1 MIHEHDE
8 LLLASAAID
17 FGLSDEEAE
26 RLRQA
31 IHDCPVCAQRASAY
45 RRQFQ
50 LLAELPVL
58 EPSDVVRRRV
68 LGAVATGRVRQS
80 RSPMFLLLA
89 AALVIGATLALVA
102 VVAGGALFRPKT
114 IAEFPPVD
122 QSVGPGPSA
131 VARASERGVLPSQ
144 PADPSSGGP
153 PTAIAVDSVAE
164 VISTNLRLRSQPRIA
179 ADSIKFEPFLDV
191 GDRLFVVDGPVVAT
205 DHDWYQVKVWRPSDP
220 GATWPIGW
228 VASADINGTPWIAAA
243 TLACPPGP
251 GVDQLA
257 AMNRYEALACYGRR
271 TITFRGL
278 VGSSE
283 PVAPCPA
290 DPVGAC
296 LGGPAWL
303 AGSGGPFVTT
313 DSRSLTSGVTPPLFL
328 ARDPNGSVTEDE
340 LPAGRMAT
348 IEGAFDDAAASTCK
362 LEGTPTSVST
372 LTVTDAIL
380 RCRTTFV
387 VLSATPAPAWLDLQ
401 ASAITTTPN
410 LRVRSQPIVDDSSE
424 RYEPLLDTGTRLFVI
439 DGPVLGSGYDWYR
452 VIVPAVTRAG
462 GEPMVGWIAVASKTG
477 EIWAKGV
484 ALSCPPVD
492 AFVGVADL
500 ARLASGS
507 VPDGGAS
514 CFGDVR
520 VATTARIAVTC
531 VGPDAQSTSTT
542 DWLAAPARMAIHV
555 VDGTAAF
562 DARIHPDLAGR
573 TACDVPPNDRW
584 VVEGHFQDSGAES
597 CAAGA
602 ASDEAAEM
610 ARYRCRSIFVVT
622 ALTPAP

>member
-1 MIHEHDE
+1 VIHEHDE

-283 PVAPCPA
+283 PVALMTISTSERCCLKFA
-290 DPVGAC
+290 KSMTLLSKTKSFSSAESSSSAC
-296 LGGPAWL
+296 DRVRLLMRILPTRL
-303 AGSGGPFVTT
+303 
-313 DSRSLTSGVTPPLFL
+313 LTSASAVSRAISPAPSTITERPCS
-328 ARDPNGSVTEDE
+328 DPN
-340 LPAGRMAT
+340 
-348 IEGAFDDAAASTCK
+348 
-362 LEGTPTSVST
+362 VST
-372 LTVTDAIL
+372 ANSTAARLTET
-380 RCRTTFV
+380 
-387 VLSATPAPAWLDLQ
+387 APAW
-401 ASAITTTPN
+401 
-410 LRVRSQPIVDDSSE
+410 
-424 RYEPLLDTGTRLFVI
+424 
-439 DGPVLGSGYDWYR
+439 
-452 VIVPAVTRAG
+452 
-462 GEPMVGWIAVASKTG
+462 IAV
-477 EIWAKGV
+477 
-484 ALSCPPVD
+484 
-492 AFVGVADL
+492 
-500 ARLASGS
+500 S
-507 VPDGGAS
+507 VYVFFPIFSA
-514 CFGDVR
+514 
-520 VATTARIAVTC
+520 
-531 VGPDAQSTSTT
+531 
-542 DWLAAPARMAIHV
+542 
-555 VDGTAAF
+555 
-562 DARIHPDLAGR
+562 
-573 TACDVPPNDRW
+573 
-584 VVEGHFQDSGAES
+584 
-597 CAAGA
+597 
-602 ASDEAAEM
+602 
-610 ARYRCRSIFVVT
+610 RCRSWLMTFPAEPFSR
-622 ALTPAP
+622 ALM